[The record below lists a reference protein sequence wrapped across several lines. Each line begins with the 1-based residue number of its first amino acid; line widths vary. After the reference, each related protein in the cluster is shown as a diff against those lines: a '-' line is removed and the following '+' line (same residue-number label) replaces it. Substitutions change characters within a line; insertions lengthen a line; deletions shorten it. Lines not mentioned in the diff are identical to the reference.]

1 MYCISL
7 KEKVLIE
14 DVLKIAHTM
23 LNLGLV
29 KIREDENFGKDF
41 TEEEKFFYSKSFEER
56 LVEIELLQD
65 IISNNSM
72 FNSAELSRMREIV
85 RAWL

>member
-41 TEEEKFFYSKSFEER
+41 TEEEKIFYSKSFE
-56 LVEIELLQD
+56 
-65 IISNNSM
+65 
-72 FNSAELSRMREIV
+72 
-85 RAWL
+85 